1 MQEQNPIVLMNFSGI
16 YREEEFWKTDRYPG
30 LSFRM
35 SVGQTAIVMRK
46 QSQRLINEQ
55 KIYPTAG
62 IHFID
67 SGNYHYM
74 TRLWLTRMD
83 QPFCLLVYDNHT
95 DMHLRL
101 WWDLSCGGWI
111 AAALEDLENLKYVIL
126 VGPDES
132 SL

>member
-55 KIYPTAG
+55 KIIQLPES
-62 IHFID
+62 I
-67 SGNYHYM
+67 
-74 TRLWLTRMD
+74 
-83 QPFCLLVYDNHT
+83 LLIPEIIT
-95 DMHLRL
+95 
-101 WWDLSCGGWI
+101 I
-111 AAALEDLENLKYVIL
+111 
-126 VGPDES
+126 
-132 SL
+132 